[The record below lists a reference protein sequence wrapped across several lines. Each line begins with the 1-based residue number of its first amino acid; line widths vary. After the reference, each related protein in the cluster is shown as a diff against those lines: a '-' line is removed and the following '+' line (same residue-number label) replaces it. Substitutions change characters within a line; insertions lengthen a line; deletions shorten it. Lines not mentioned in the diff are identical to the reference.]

1 MCVPTAVS
9 TKNFILYNFLVG
21 VAGLR
26 CLKVAA
32 VGGGTCTNWWT
43 GRRQLNLRTRSSLA
57 RLGRRRRRRQMMD
70 ESWNGC
76 TTDGHKIS
84 MQNDT
89 VITVVLEY
97 GRITTW

>member
-1 MCVPTAVS
+1 MGRDGA
-9 TKNFILYNFLVG
+9 G

-26 CLKVAA
+26 CLKVVA

-43 GRRQLNLRTRSSLA
+43 ERRQLNLRTRSSPA
-57 RLGRRRRRRQMMD
+57 RLGRRRRRRQMID
-70 ESWNGC
+70 EPWNVC
-76 TTDGHKIS
+76 TVDGHKITCS

-89 VITVVLEY
+89 AVTVVLEY